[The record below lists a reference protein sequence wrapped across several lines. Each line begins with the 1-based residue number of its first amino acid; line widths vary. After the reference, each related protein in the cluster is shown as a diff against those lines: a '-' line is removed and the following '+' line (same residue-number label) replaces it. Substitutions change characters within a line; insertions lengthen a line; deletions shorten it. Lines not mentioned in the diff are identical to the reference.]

1 MRRNSWREN
10 EEGKREWNKRISGLG
25 TVNGL
30 TSYGILRMEL
40 TGKGK
45 KRKNRRSV
53 FN

>member
-1 MRRNSWREN
+1 M
-10 EEGKREWNKRISGLG
+10 EEGKREWNKRISGVG
-25 TVNGL
+25 AGNRL
-30 TSYGILRMEL
+30 TSYGISRMEL